1 MVVQLKPAPEQVI
14 ALQQTMQEHTAC
26 FNAVARLGFASKCS
40 NGVELHKQTY
50 YELRATYP
58 DLPAQLICAARV
70 KATET
75 VKSALTW
82 QKKHE
87 QHYQKR
93 VAQAQKEGKPVPGF
107 KPVKCPQLKLCPI
120 RYDARS
126 YWVKWET
133 LTTSLATVKGRVELP
148 FTVPGHA
155 TRYVG
160 SKVCSADLCYR
171 KGRYFLH
178 IVVSVPEPAVAHSDS
193 AIGVDLGLNRPAVT
207 STHQFLGER
216 RWKEQ
221 ERRIFRLRRKL
232 QAKGTRSAKCH
243 LKKLS
248 GKLFRQRKDHDHVL
262 SKRIV
267 QNAPPG
273 SILVIENLTYIRD
286 RATMKKHTE
295 NQRRLHSWSFAQFHG
310 FLSYKAQ
317 ERGLTVV
324 KIDPR
329 HTSQTCSHCGY
340 QARNNRRSQS
350 LFLCRKC
357 GYSLNA
363 DLNAAVNIQQKYLAS
378 LGTSSASGLVSSSL
392 SSQPLVG

>member
-1 MVVQLKPAPEQVI
+1 MVVQLKPTPEQAI

-87 QHYQKR
+87 LHYPKR
-93 VAQAQKEGKPVPGF
+93 VAKAQQQGKPVPGF
-107 KPVKCPQLKLCPI
+107 KPVKCPQVKLCPI
-120 RYDARS
+120 RYDVRS
-126 YWVKWET
+126 YRVKWET
-133 LTTSLATVKGRVELP
+133 LTTSLATVTGRVELP

-155 TRYVG
+155 TRYIG

-178 IVVSVPEPAVAHSDS
+178 IVVSVPEPAFAHSDS

-232 QAKGTRSAKCH
+232 QAKGTRSAKRH

-273 SILVIENLTYIRD
+273 STLVIENLTYIRD

-317 ERGLTVV
+317 ERGITVV

-378 LGTSSASGLVSSSL
+378 LGTSSASGLASSSL
-392 SSQPLVG
+392 SSQPLAG